1 VFSQDLAHNVVR
13 AVDGTGH
20 GTYHFSSGAD
30 IAIRELYDA
39 MVTAMKLNDRPEP
52 ELRPLGPDDAP
63 SILLDPSRTVQ
74 DFGQIDFTP
83 LDEIVARTVDY
94 YATHGVEGGYTHLK
108 MDK

>member
-1 VFSQDLAHNVVR
+1 
-13 AVDGTGH
+13 TGH
-20 GTYHFSSGAD
+20 GTYHFSSGTD

-52 ELRPLGPDDAP
+52 ELRPLGADDAP

-74 DFGQIDFTP
+74 DFGKIEFTP
-83 LDEIVARTVDY
+83 LSEIVSRTVDY
-94 YATHGVEGGYTHLK
+94 YAAHGVEGGYTHLK